1 MKDNKSWEVFINT
14 IETLSTSQGFYSR
27 LKKQIK
33 ELNSDDLKQVQD
45 EIYRQSFKDAVDVI
59 LYLEQ

>member
-14 IETLSTSQGFYSR
+14 IESLSLSQGFYSR
-27 LKKQIK
+27 LKRQIE

-45 EIYRQSFKDAVDVI
+45 EIYRQSFKEPIDVI